1 MEQVVYTTQI
11 KGDQISIPEEVKFNF
26 EENSEVEV
34 VIRPIR
40 RAYPKARKKDE
51 VLREVMEQM
60 EKEFPN
66 LRFPL
71 DQEVLAIVGISDE
84 LKKDFRQFSD
94 KDIAGMAR
102 MEKYMEKEEII
113 ETLY

>member
-1 MEQVVYTTQI
+1 MEQIVYTTQI

-40 RAYPKARKKDE
+40 RAYPASRKKDE
-51 VLREVMEQM
+51 VLRKVTEQM

-66 LRFPL
+66 LQFSP
-71 DQEVLAIVGISDE
+71 DDDVMEIAGISDE
-84 LKKDFRQFSD
+84 LRKDLRQFSD

-102 MEKYMEKEEII
+102 MEKHMEKEEII